1 MSRTSSFEESVDG
14 KRRNITIH
22 NLEHAKISLISYNDL
37 KQIKWNDSF
46 DKLAECLENE
56 SNWGLY

>member
-1 MSRTSSFEESVDG
+1 MSRTSSFKVNVDN
-14 KRRNITIH
+14 KRNITIY